1 MPKVSSFKPKAET
14 RLSQNVAYILSSVNA
29 RNIVRDMILPQLE
42 ANEHLANVVG
52 MFFVFHNTYLLLDNT
67 ELGHR
72 VNNLIEKNDMLV
84 LVCNQ
89 CVEEREIEDKLIA
102 KAHIASPPQLYGSL
116 NQMDLDQVITI

>member
-1 MPKVSSFKPKAET
+1 
-14 RLSQNVAYILSSVNA
+14 
-29 RNIVRDMILPQLE
+29 MILPQLE

-84 LVCNQ
+84 LACNQ